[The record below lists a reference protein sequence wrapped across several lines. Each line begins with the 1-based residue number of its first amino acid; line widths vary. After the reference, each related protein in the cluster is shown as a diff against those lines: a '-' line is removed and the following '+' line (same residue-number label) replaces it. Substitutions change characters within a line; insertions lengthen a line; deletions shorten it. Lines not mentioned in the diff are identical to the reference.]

1 MPVHQDPAHRHPHG
15 GQSFP
20 LQASMYKK
28 RAMYIRTPLAPSFL
42 FVLVDINLLLSLLHL
57 VYNLQWA
64 SGDARLLG
72 CHPSKAL
79 FFTRGCFIT
88 RGYRSRYRQAADGR
102 AAEVKAGKSV
112 LNGCPDSRCLHA
124 VYFYTRGNKNPF
136 LTDVFFKFQD
146 FPRLHCW
153 MKWLDHSSHF

>member
-124 VYFYTRGNKNPF
+124 V
-136 LTDVFFKFQD
+136 
-146 FPRLHCW
+146 
-153 MKWLDHSSHF
+153 